1 MTPSHAN
8 LTQTRQRT
16 ATSAA
21 SEWTEK
27 STPGSAKD
35 ADQLALDHRTAK
47 SDEAASRQKKTDKGG
62 DKAREARREKRRIM
76 QAAVECE
83 RTGMSAASH
92 ATRTATSE
100 LSSNFQAS
108 RSSDLHGSASTRVV
122 SDLFQELELE
132 VLTDLIEDVAERRWL
147 KKELREKRKIEQ
159 RIEKLRQEIRE
170 EQEQRL
176 ERDARWM
183 QQREAAEVEQR
194 SWLHTCTSQP
204 SRESSDDECYLH
216 AAVDSVHGQSEEQ
229 EQADGAAEWQDDGGD
244 DGYDGAHESDSVPHD
259 HHSLGPDD
267 SHDSHD
273 PYDDGYENGHDEG
286 QYDAGYDHGYD
297 DGYDDCGHDHDGCS
311 DGGYS
316 DGGCSDGGYGSDC

>member
-132 VLTDLIEDVAERRWL
+132 VLTDLIEDVAESMR
-147 KKELREKRKIEQ
+147 
-159 RIEKLRQEIRE
+159 
-170 EQEQRL
+170 
-176 ERDARWM
+176 
-183 QQREAAEVEQR
+183 
-194 SWLHTCTSQP
+194 
-204 SRESSDDECYLH
+204 H
-216 AAVDSVHGQSEEQ
+216 AH
-229 EQADGAAEWQDDGGD
+229 
-244 DGYDGAHESDSVPHD
+244 
-259 HHSLGPDD
+259 
-267 SHDSHD
+267 
-273 PYDDGYENGHDEG
+273 
-286 QYDAGYDHGYD
+286 
-297 DGYDDCGHDHDGCS
+297 
-311 DGGYS
+311 
-316 DGGCSDGGYGSDC
+316 